1 MQYVKIDKKDLILG
15 AMLLISIVQ
24 LSWQSTIFAFILLL
38 VAFRGRSKSEFTY
51 LDIAVSFVLLFELI
65 LFFTTI
71 NSPPASTYMMMAFYT
86 WSCYFIYRFCLTSI
100 RQFRFMLLCLS
111 IIIFIILIIGAVSF
125 LQFRR
130 HVYVSGFDS
139 LYEFR
144 SLLTPWGHTLTLWAT
159 FPTWE
164 LFC

>member
-24 LSWQSTIFAFILLL
+24 LFVCYISWQSTIFAFILLL

-71 NSPPASTYMMMAFYT
+71 NSPPASTYMMVVLFHLQILPDFNPPVPIHVIMPVNYHIH
-86 WSCYFIYRFCLTSI
+86 YPYYRCSKFFTIPATCICI
-100 RQFRFMLLCLS
+100 RVRFPLRIS
-111 IIIFIILIIGAVSF
+111 IITN
-125 LQFRR
+125 
-130 HVYVSGFDS
+130 S
-139 LYEFR
+139 L
-144 SLLTPWGHTLTLWAT
+144 G
-159 FPTWE
+159 
-164 LFC
+164 